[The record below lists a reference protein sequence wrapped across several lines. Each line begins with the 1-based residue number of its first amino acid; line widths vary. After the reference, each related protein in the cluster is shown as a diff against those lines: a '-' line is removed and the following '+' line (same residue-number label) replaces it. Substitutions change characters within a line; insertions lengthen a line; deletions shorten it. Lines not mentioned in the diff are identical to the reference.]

1 MKGLFK
7 KYLTYVFGTIGLMD
21 FLIVCYDF
29 STGNH
34 KHLLLPDGHCAFNDI
49 EIYNTLIIPYSFAIL
64 NKIFQ
69 SILFVAF
76 LYYFHQF
83 ITISANAVFTS
94 INRQLKRKFTRVA
107 FAFGAAIGLSQFT
120 WILGSLTGYRSY
132 GRLVEAF
139 FLLLQQCA
147 VMIIL
152 VCTNQVFQLCRKKF
166 SSRIHP
172 SS

>member
-1 MKGLFK
+1 MGGNQRNEERIIQK
-7 KYLTYVFGTIGLMD
+7 VSIGLMD

-120 WILGSLTGYRSY
+120 WILGSLTGYRAQTNSTKPCSNI
-132 GRLVEAF
+132 
-139 FLLLQQCA
+139 LLLIFSNIR
-147 VMIIL
+147 IIDD
-152 VCTNQVFQLCRKKF
+152 N
-166 SSRIHP
+166 
-172 SS
+172 